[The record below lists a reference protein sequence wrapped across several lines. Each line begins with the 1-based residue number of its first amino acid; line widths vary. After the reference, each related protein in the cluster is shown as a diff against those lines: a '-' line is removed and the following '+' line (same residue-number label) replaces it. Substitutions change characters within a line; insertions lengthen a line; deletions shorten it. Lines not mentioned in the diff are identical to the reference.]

1 MSIGS
6 GEIKQGILLLWGL
19 WLALVTLLNVLD
31 GLKMAGKLPAGWRF
45 HSHNFDGI
53 VLATRTYDAPLWLCW
68 AMYGAVTLWEGLAAF
83 LLLRAGLHFS
93 AAAAYLAF
101 FVSLALWGAFIMVNE
116 LFLTFLTE
124 ASGGYSTAAT
134 HRSLFTSFLVSCVAV
149 AVLP

>member
-1 MSIGS
+1 MSIGTLQ
-6 GEIKQGILLLWGL
+6 IKEGILLLWGV

-31 GLKMAGKLPAGWRF
+31 ALKMAGRLPAGWRF

-53 VLATRTYDAPLWLCW
+53 VQATRTYDAPLWMCEV
-68 AMYGAVTLWEGLAAF
+68 MYGVVIVWEGISAF
-83 LLLRAGLHFS
+83 LLLRAGLQFS
-93 AAAAYLAF
+93 AGAAYLAF

-116 LFLTFLTE
+116 LFLTFLAE
-124 ASGGYSTAAT
+124 GQGSYSTAAT